1 MNILNRIMM
10 VLAILLGLFVVL
22 FVMIRPIDAVDL
34 VRTNLDF
41 FAQSLFDD
49 QSFLI
54 FLAATG
60 ALEFVLLILF
70 WLELRRPRRKTVRIK
85 TKGGGTAQ
93 LGVQSVAQSL
103 EYRIDEL
110 AGVRK
115 VRPSITSRG
124 RDIRVAID
132 LDTSPSVNIPVL
144 TDQIMDLC
152 HDIVERQLGVKIHGK
167 VKINVRH
174 EPYPRGTMPPTAPMG
189 EEAIVPPPVAME
201 PAAPAPVVVETA
213 PVEFEPG
220 PIGEDESPEE
230 AESEEGKQDQES
242 ASAGW

>member
-1 MNILNRIMM
+1 MNIVNRIVM

-34 VRTNLDF
+34 VRANLDY
-41 FAQSLFDD
+41 FAQGLFDD
-49 QSFLI
+49 QSFFI

-60 ALEFVLLILF
+60 ALEFVLLVLF

-174 EPYPRGTMPPTAPMG
+174 EPYPRGTMPPTTPMG
-189 EEAIVPPPVAME
+189 EEPIVPPPVAME

-213 PVEFEPG
+213 PVEFEPV
-220 PIGEDESPEE
+220 PIGEEESPEE
-230 AESEEGKQDQES
+230 AESEEGEQDQES

>member
-1 MNILNRIMM
+1 MNVLNRILM

-22 FVMIRPIDAVDL
+22 FVMIRPVDAVDL
-34 VRTNLDF
+34 VRANLDY
-41 FAQSLFDD
+41 FAQGLFDD
-49 QSFLI
+49 QFFFI

-60 ALEFVLLILF
+60 ALEFVLLVLF
-70 WLELRRPRRKTVRIK
+70 WLELRRPRRKTVRVK

-152 HDIVERQLGVKIHGK
+152 HDIVERQLGVRIHGK
-167 VKINVRH
+167 VQINVRH
-174 EPYPRGTMPPTAPMG
+174 EPYPRGTMPPKAPMG
-189 EEAIVPPPVAME
+189 EKSITPPPAMMQ
-201 PAAPAPVVVETA
+201 PAAPEPVVAKATPEEVEPA
-213 PVEFEPG
+213 PL
-220 PIGEDESPEE
+220 GEETSPEE
-230 AESEEGKQDQES
+230 PAPEAEQHDQED